1 MKLYERE
8 WVAINYFCNKRYRKL
23 FITEATKRGLN
34 EGITDSLKKAWD
46 SAKAK
51 AESFLSSIAGA
62 ARDLIPD
69 GFLVGLSKLGEK
81 GKQIW
86 KIVSTIG
93 GQAYTFII
101 ESIKKLSDFIKN
113 VKKEAVVFILKIIL
127 RLVYKVNK
135 PLYNKILGLSKQVG
149 FDTGLELVK
158 LETEQPQQGQPQ
170 QQQPQQ
176 GQPQQQQPQ
185 QGQPQAQQTNES
197 KKLLL
202 KEDGGGIRGQIADL
216 VEQALEIIQIPSEE
230 MIDIINQLFPFKSSS
245 PEGIATALII
255 PLLQGAGKLSLDTVI
270 DFFTVAMN
278 AIKSAGSSGGFK
290 TFKENTL
297 QSRLISNFDLLKNT
311 IVGVIRGSTLEA
323 LLRVVFG
330 DLTAGADIVKQLFK
344 FLVDTVKAAAK
355 DQKGAEATEQATI
368 EGVNKVLG
376 LDESKISLHKI
387 LYTNL

>member
-23 FITEATKRGLN
+23 FITEATKHGLN

-62 ARDLIPD
+62 AKDLIPD

-86 KIVSTIG
+86 EIVSTIG

-113 VKKEAVVFILKIIL
+113 VKKEAVAFILKIIL

-170 QQQPQQ
+170 QQQ
-176 GQPQQQQPQ
+176 QQQPQ

-216 VEQALEIIQIPSEE
+216 VEQALEIIQIPNEE
-230 MIDIINQLFPFKSSS
+230 IVNIINQLFPFKSSS

-270 DFFTVAMN
+270 DFFDVAMN

-290 TFKENTL
+290 LFKEDTL
-297 QSRLISNFDLLKNT
+297 QKRLISNFDLLKNT
-311 IVGVIRGSTLEA
+311 IVGLIRGSTLEA

-330 DLTAGADIVKQLFK
+330 DLTAGVDIVKQMLK

-355 DQKGAEATEQATI
+355 DQKDDVASDQTVEEASKI
-368 EGVNKVLG
+368 LG